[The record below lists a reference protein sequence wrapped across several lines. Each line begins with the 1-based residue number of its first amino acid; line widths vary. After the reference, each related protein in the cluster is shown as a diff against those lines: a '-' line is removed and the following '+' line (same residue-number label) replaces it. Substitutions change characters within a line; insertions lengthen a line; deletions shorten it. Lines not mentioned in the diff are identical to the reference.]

1 MSKREEQRAFRR
13 EQILSCCMDRI
24 LTHGYAGMKLRDIA
38 AELSI
43 SPGLIFN
50 YFESKEEIYL
60 ELVRLGISGPMELI
74 GQAVGAETGAPI
86 RVFEH
91 MAEAI
96 FRYIQES
103 GFVAKMFLLMSR
115 TQNSMDVPPSVKAAL
130 SGMDAIGPL
139 LSVIREGQKEGSIRQ
154 GNPEA
159 LLWAYW
165 GAIQGIAA
173 CCALNPAL
181 PMPESGWIVDI
192 LRADTGR

>member
-1 MSKREEQRAFRR
+1 MSKREQQREFRR

-50 YFESKEEIYL
+50 YFESKEQIYL
-60 ELVRLGISGPMELI
+60 ELVRLGVSGPMDLI
-74 GQAVGAETGAPI
+74 GQTIGAGIAAPI
-86 RVFEH
+86 QVFEN

-96 FRYIQES
+96 FRFIQES

-115 TQNSMDVPPSVKAAL
+115 TQNSLDVPPSVKEAL
-130 SGMDAIGPL
+130 SGMDAVGPL
-139 LSVIREGQKEGSIRQ
+139 LPVISEGQRQ
-154 GNPEA
+154 GGIKQGDPAA
-159 LLWAYW
+159 LLLAYW

-173 CCALNPAL
+173 CYALNPAL

-192 LRADTGR
+192 LRA

>member
-1 MSKREEQRAFRR
+1 MSKREQQREFRR

-50 YFESKEEIYL
+50 YFASKEQIYL
-60 ELVRLGISGPMELI
+60 ELIRLGIGGPMGLI
-74 GQAVGAETGAPI
+74 GQSVGAGEIAPLQLFET
-86 RVFEH
+86 

-96 FRYIQES
+96 FRFMQES
-103 GFVAKMFLLMSR
+103 GFVAKMFLLMIR
-115 TQNSMDVPPSVKAAL
+115 TQNSMDVPSSVKEVL
-130 SGMDAIGPL
+130 SGMDVIGPL
-139 LSVIREGQKEGSIRQ
+139 LPVIRQ
-154 GNPEA
+154 GQLQGSIKQGDPEA

-173 CCALNPAL
+173 CYALNPAL

-192 LRADTGR
+192 LRA

>member
-1 MSKREEQRAFRR
+1 MSKREEQREFRR
-13 EQILSCCMDRI
+13 DQILSCCMDRI

-50 YFESKEEIYL
+50 YFESKEQIYM
-60 ELVRLGISGPMELI
+60 ELIRLGISGPMDLI
-74 GQAVGAETGAPI
+74 GQSMEAGVNEPLQL
-86 RVFEH
+86 FEN

-96 FRYIQES
+96 FRFMQES
-103 GFVAKMFLLMSR
+103 GFVAKMFLLMTR
-115 TQNSMDVPPSVKAAL
+115 TQNSMDVPPSVKDAL
-130 SGMDAIGPL
+130 SGMDPIGPL
-139 LSVIREGQKEGSIRQ
+139 LPIIREGQRQGSIKQ

-173 CCALNPAL
+173 NYALNPAS
-181 PMPESGWIVDI
+181 PVPESSWISDI
-192 LRADTGR
+192 LRA